1 MRTRWAPRRRRAA
14 GIALAEALVSLTIAA
29 MTLALLTSATWGLR
43 QTAMQPAVTQ
53 DAATD
58 WLTAR
63 RVLQSWAAAATLINR
78 EEIEGRFSGTP
89 VQMRMILDDGR
100 GRDSR
105 PMMVSLDI
113 AEDNGLHRLT
123 ASRYVDI
130 RDIRLAPE
138 RARESTVIETDV
150 PLRLMYQVRA
160 GNIGG
165 QLTWTYEPRPDQ
177 GLPLAVAVEQGA
189 EKMIVARMPVS
200 LSGFCV
206 SRRGEAGL
214 GDVDCEVR

>member
-1 MRTRWAPRRRRAA
+1 
-14 GIALAEALVSLTIAA
+14 
-29 MTLALLTSATWGLR
+29 
-43 QTAMQPAVTQ
+43 
-53 DAATD
+53 
-58 WLTAR
+58 
-63 RVLQSWAAAATLINR
+63 LQSWAAAATLINR

-138 RARESTVIETDV
+138 SARESTVIETDV